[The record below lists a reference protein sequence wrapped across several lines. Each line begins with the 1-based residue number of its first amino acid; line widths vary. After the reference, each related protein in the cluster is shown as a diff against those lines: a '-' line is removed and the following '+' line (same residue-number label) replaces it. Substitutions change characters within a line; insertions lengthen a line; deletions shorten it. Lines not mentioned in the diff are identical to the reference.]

1 MTHLTIVDFACEY
14 VCPPEGLDDAERIHR
29 VEMLTRRADE
39 IANLVGSTNFAELC
53 AKPDPIRMIRAV
65 QIAERKIAELVS
77 ERSLKTSSTYAVVI
91 LMIFNIIRDLKDD
104 PAARIAAEVGE
115 LMYFGPKPSDDTPA
129 PPPPTD
135 DELRQ
140 RSVSLCERLQ
150 RATQGR

>member
-1 MTHLTIVDFACEY
+1 MAHLTIVDFACEY
-14 VCPPEGLDDAERIHR
+14 VCPPEGLDDDERLHR

-53 AKPDPIRMIRAV
+53 AKPGAVRMIRAV

-77 ERSLKTSSTYAVVI
+77 EQSLKTASTYAVVI

-104 PAARIAAEVGE
+104 PAARIAAEAGE
-115 LMYFGPKPSDDTPA
+115 LMYFGARPSDDTPV
-129 PPPPTD
+129 PPPTD

-140 RSVSLCERLQ
+140 RSASLRERLQ
-150 RATQGR
+150 RATQGQ